1 MSEHTRRMTHDT
13 ERGAT
18 GLTRRQA
25 LAAAAALC
33 GLGAVAASST
43 GTARASGTLR
53 VQLSKY
59 PALKKVGGAALVG
72 SLNGAPVA
80 VVRTGRSQYVALDR
94 RCPHAGGIV
103 SISGGQWVCPLH
115 QSRFDIDGDK
125 VSGVTP
131 SGLRKLMARLSG
143 GILTISG

>member
-1 MSEHTRRMTHDT
+1 MTDDLAT
-13 ERGAT
+13 ESN

-33 GLGAVAASST
+33 GFGAVAAISA
-43 GTARASGTLR
+43 GIAQASGTLS

-59 PALKKVGGAALVG
+59 PALRKVGGVALVG
-72 SLNGAPVA
+72 SLNGASVA
-80 VVRTGRSQYVALDR
+80 VVRTSRTQYVALDR

-103 SISGGQWVCPLH
+103 SPSGREWVCPLH
-115 QSRFDIDGDK
+115 GSRFDIDGDK

-131 SGLRKLMARLSG
+131 TGLRRLKTTLNG
-143 GILTISG
+143 GVLVISG

>member
-1 MSEHTRRMTHDT
+1 MTDEQMTDT
-13 ERGAT
+13 T

-33 GLGAVAASST
+33 GFGAVAAAGS
-43 GTARASGTLR
+43 GVAQASGTLR

-59 PALKKVGGAALVG
+59 PALKKVGGAAAVG
-72 SLNGAPVA
+72 SLNGVSVA
-80 VVRTGRSQYVALDR
+80 VVRTGRSSYVALDR

-103 SISGGQWVCPLH
+103 APSGGGWVCPLH
-115 QSRFDIDGDK
+115 GSRFDLDGDK

-131 SGLRKLMARLSG
+131 TGLRKLKSTLSKG
-143 GILTISG
+143 VLTITG

>member
-1 MSEHTRRMTHDT
+1 MTEAQTTDSN
-13 ERGAT
+13 

-33 GLGAVAASST
+33 GLGAAAVAGT
-43 GTARASGTLR
+43 GVAQASGTLR

-72 SLNGAPVA
+72 SLNGVPVA
-80 VVRTGRSQYVALDR
+80 VVRTGRSRYVALDR

-103 SISGGQWVCPLH
+103 SQSGNQWVCPLH

-131 SGLRKLMARLSG
+131 SGLTRLNASVSG